1 MSKGNAPSPDIT
13 SPHNPRLLG
22 WLRERDDVYVFAG
35 EKLVRDLLA
44 RGPLPDLLL
53 VEIGHPLALELAA
66 TTCEVVRVSPPLL
79 ARMSGMSSSPH
90 CLAVLRHLEEGIPWE
105 RQRVVWGLC
114 GIQDPGNAGTLFRC
128 AAAFG
133 FGALALTESGVSPRN
148 SKFIRAA
155 QTALLSV
162 RFARFPRLDD
172 LLSEAER
179 AGFTVVATG
188 ARPAGRGITPAELP
202 AKSLI
207 LLGAEGQGLP
217 GEILSAAPVLTIPQ
231 GEAVESLNVA
241 MAGCVLMH
249 WVRRET
255 DG

>member
-1 MSKGNAPSPDIT
+1 MTDIT
-13 SPHNPRLLG
+13 SPQNPRVLE

-44 RGPLPDLLL
+44 RGPVPDLLL
-53 VEIGHPLALELAA
+53 VEIGHPLANELAS
-66 TTCEVVRVSPPLL
+66 TTCEVVRVSPRVL
-79 ARMSGMSSSPH
+79 AKVSGLSSSPH

-114 GIQDPGNAGTLFRC
+114 GVQDPGNAGTLFRC

-162 RFARFPRLDD
+162 RFARFAGLDG
-172 LLSEAER
+172 LLAEAR
-179 AGFTVVATG
+179 AAGFTVVATG

-202 AKSLI
+202 QKSLI
-207 LLGAEGQGLP
+207 LLGAEGPGLP
-217 GEILSAAPVLTIPQ
+217 GEILATAPVLTIPQ

-249 WVRRET
+249 WVRRAT